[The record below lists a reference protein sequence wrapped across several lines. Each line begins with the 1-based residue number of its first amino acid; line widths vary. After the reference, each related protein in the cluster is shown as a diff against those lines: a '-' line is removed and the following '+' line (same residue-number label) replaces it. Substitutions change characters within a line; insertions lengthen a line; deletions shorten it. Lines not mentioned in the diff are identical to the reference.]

1 MPEPEKDKSYNF
13 LLASTKAFFEV
24 ARNVR
29 ILSYDSTVLY
39 QDKLYADY
47 RSLLD
52 EETYDR
58 SISLGDQI
66 AEKILQR
73 VSADQYKQ
81 TRGMEKIP
89 WKQRKGVNLSLL
101 SSTSFR
107 LGKNSTNDCMCQSYT
122 HHGSVPYC
130 LISSGVRTS
139 CEFFNC
145 WNYG

>member
-73 VSADQYKQ
+73 VSADQYKE
-81 TRGMEKIP
+81 TRGMENTLEAAKRS
-89 WKQRKGVNLSLL
+89 K
-101 SSTSFR
+101 SFSF
-107 LGKNSTNDCMCQSYT
+107 KEY
-122 HHGSVPYC
+122 
-130 LISSGVRTS
+130 
-139 CEFFNC
+139 FF
-145 WNYG
+145 